1 MIVTIFISIFGL
13 ILGQNVGAYDE
24 QDCSSQ
30 EVSPDREIRITKANE
45 KCKIRY
51 FWYHYLPQNESAVD
65 ICFV

>member
-1 MIVTIFISIFGL
+1 MIVTIFISFFGL
-13 ILGQNVGAYDE
+13 ILGQNVGAYNE

-51 FWYHYLPQNESAVD
+51 F
-65 ICFV
+65 